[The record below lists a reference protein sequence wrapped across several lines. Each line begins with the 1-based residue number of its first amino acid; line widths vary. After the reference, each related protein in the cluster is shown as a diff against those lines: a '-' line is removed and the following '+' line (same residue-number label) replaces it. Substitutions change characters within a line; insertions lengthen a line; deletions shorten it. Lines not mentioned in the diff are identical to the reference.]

1 MIYLSFKTFK
11 EAFSSSLRVIRLEIR
26 WKDMNV
32 DLSKLSEYVQDFFRK
47 EGFLV
52 RVAKLNDGYQLVVEP
67 RIYHKIIENIYINI
81 VGSSNDFVVRFKAG
95 SKSHSFTLWGNLMS
109 FLGGG
114 FFAVKGF
121 KSGEALDK
129 LEREFRVFIAE
140 KVWQLRKVV

>member
-1 MIYLSFKTFK
+1 
-11 EAFSSSLRVIRLEIR
+11 
-26 WKDMNV
+26 MNV
-32 DLSKLSEYVQDFFRK
+32 DLSKLSEYVQDFFSK

-52 RVAKLNDGYQLVVEP
+52 RVAKLNDEYRLVAKP
-67 RIYHKIIENIYINI
+67 KAYHKIIENIYINI
-81 VGSSNDFVVRFKAG
+81 VGSSNDFVVRFEAG
-95 SKSHSFTLWGNLMS
+95 SKSHIFTLLGSLMS

-121 KSGEALDK
+121 KSEEALDK